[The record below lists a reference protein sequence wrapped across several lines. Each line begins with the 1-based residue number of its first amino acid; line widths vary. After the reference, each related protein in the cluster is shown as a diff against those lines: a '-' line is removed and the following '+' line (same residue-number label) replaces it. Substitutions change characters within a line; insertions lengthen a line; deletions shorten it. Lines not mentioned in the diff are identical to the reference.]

1 MTKPIQIFGLLGIT
15 VGAIGGALLL
25 YMISLKLLMAQQI
38 GGRPLLL
45 LSVLLVLLGVQL
57 IGMGLLGEMVARVY
71 HEMHGKPIYMIKR
84 IIRGQGEGSGRD
96 QPAR

>member
-1 MTKPIQIFGLLGIT
+1 M
-15 VGAIGGALLL
+15 
-25 YMISLKLLMAQQI
+25 
-38 GGRPLLL
+38 L

-57 IGMGLLGEMVARVY
+57 VGMGLLGEMVARVY

-84 IIRGQGEGSGRD
+84 IIRGHSEGSGHD

>member
-1 MTKPIQIFGLLGIT
+1 MYL
-15 VGAIGGALLL
+15 
-25 YMISLKLLMAQQI
+25 ISLKRFMAQQI

-57 IGMGLLGEMVARVY
+57 VGMDLLSEMVVRVY
-71 HEMHGKPIYMIKR
+71 HEMHGKPIYMIKQ
-84 IIRGQGEGSGRD
+84 IIRGQGERGGRD